1 MNWDVVKGKWKQ
13 VKGKARAEWGDI
25 TDDEWQALKGD
36 RDQLVGKVQE
46 KYGWAKD
53 DADKKVEAWADRHFR
68 E

>member
-13 VKGKARAEWGDI
+13 VKGKAREEWGDI
-25 TDDEWQALKGD
+25 TDNEWQEMQGD

-46 KYGWAKD
+46 KYGWARN
-53 DADKKVEAWADRHFR
+53 DAENKVDAWADRHFR